1 MPRRPRRVA
10 TPLLHERGWRFYGLT
25 TSDRPDRTR
34 RLEAEF
40 RRAAIPVDVLVT
52 DRPSDSNGF
61 VSAGI
66 WGCYSA
72 HLRYLRRAREDGA
85 VVAVAA
91 EDDVVLTRRL
101 HRHLSAVVEQLAGV
115 DWSMVYLG
123 HLPESPATADGLER
137 VTDNVA
143 RLVGWE
149 VLGAHLYAVHA
160 GALDALIDDFESRL
174 ADGGHR
180 IPADGVLNEFRRDNG
195 LDTLVCVP
203 NLAHQAPSPSGIAIG
218 RSGRDRAKNALLRN
232 PHVQRVA
239 ESVKRLGW
247 DAAAAAPPAV
257 HVQWWELR
265 RRAGRR

>member
-1 MPRRPRRVA
+1 M
-10 TPLLHERGWRFYGLT
+10 LHERGWHFYALT
-25 TSDRPDRTR
+25 TSDRPDRMS
-34 RLEAEF
+34 RLDAEF

-52 DRPSDSNGF
+52 DKPSDSNGF
-61 VSAGI
+61 ANTGT
-66 WGCYSA
+66 WGCFSA
-72 HLRYLRRAREDGA
+72 HLQCLRRAREDGA
-85 VVAVAA
+85 VVAVLA
-91 EDDVVLTRRL
+91 EDDVVLTRRM
-101 HRHLSAVVEQLAGV
+101 HRHLSAVVEQLAGW

-123 HLPESPATADGLER
+123 HLRESPATADRMER
-137 VTDNVA
+137 LTDNVA

-160 GALDALIDDFESRL
+160 SALDALIDDFESRL

-218 RSGRDRAKNALLRN
+218 WSGRHRVKTALLRN
-232 PHVQRVA
+232 TRVQRVA

-257 HVQWWELR
+257 HARWWELR
-265 RRAGRR
+265 RRAGRSSAGLLR